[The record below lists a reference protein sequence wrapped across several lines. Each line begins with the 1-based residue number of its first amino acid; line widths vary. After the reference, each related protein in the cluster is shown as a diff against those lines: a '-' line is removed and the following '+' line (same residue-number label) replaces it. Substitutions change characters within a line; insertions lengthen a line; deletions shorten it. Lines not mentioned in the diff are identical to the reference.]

1 MASQNP
7 ESDNFQFVHG
17 DDCVVGDNDDDNYD
31 DEDDDDH
38 DGYND
43 AD

>member
-7 ESDNFQFVHG
+7 ESDNQFVHG
-17 DDCVVGDNDDDNYD
+17 DDCVVGDNDYDNYD
-31 DEDDDDH
+31 DEDDADH